1 MLFLSRKNQTLLSW
15 HFVRKTNM
23 SVKNYLGVSPCPAFG
38 NLTALRA
45 EILLECYLCQTFLR
59 DGTTNHILSCAGPMV
74 LVFTI
79 ISGVGLISSP
89 QSPPPGS
96 SYGPLASCTKKAEA
110 QNTKLLPESKSYLHV
125 DSSWDADLSPDKGNL
140 VGRFQAQT
148 ISRRGSS
155 HYDALTVKDLAAQLL
170 FTQLNATASQLFE
183 IAGTWSMQIKAMH
196 LIILRN
202 IMDRTQPPLTSLL
215 HLKINSFQLIQLQLL
230 YFQIFLVFKTI
241 IKVHCL
247 LCF

>member
-1 MLFLSRKNQTLLSW
+1 
-15 HFVRKTNM
+15 
-23 SVKNYLGVSPCPAFG
+23 
-38 NLTALRA
+38 
-45 EILLECYLCQTFLR
+45 
-59 DGTTNHILSCAGPMV
+59 MV

-125 DSSWDADLSPDKGNL
+125 DSSWDADLSPDKGKPHRKIWSTNHL
-140 VGRFQAQT
+140 QKGIFTLWRT
-148 ISRRGSS
+148 
-155 HYDALTVKDLAAQLL
+155 ALTAKDLAAQLL
-170 FTQLNATASQLFE
+170 FTQLNATVSQLFE
-183 IAGTWSMQIKAMH
+183 IAATWSMQLRAMDS
-196 LIILRN
+196 IILRN
-202 IMDRTQPPLTSLL
+202 NDHIMDRTQPPLTSLL

-230 YFQIFLVFKTI
+230 YFLIFLVFKTI

>member
-1 MLFLSRKNQTLLSW
+1 
-15 HFVRKTNM
+15 
-23 SVKNYLGVSPCPAFG
+23 
-38 NLTALRA
+38 
-45 EILLECYLCQTFLR
+45 
-59 DGTTNHILSCAGPMV
+59 MV

-96 SYGPLASCTKKAEA
+96 SYGPLASCTKKAKA
-110 QNTKLLPESKSYLHV
+110 QNTKLLPESKSYLHF
-125 DSSWDADLSPDKGNL
+125 DSRWDADLSPDKGNL
-140 VGRFQAQT
+140 IGRFEAQT

-155 HYDALTVKDLAAQLL
+155 HYDALTVKDLATQLL

-202 IMDRTQPPLTSLL
+202 IMDRTQPPLTSLF
-215 HLKINSFQLIQLQLL
+215 HLKLTRNSFHLIQLQLL
-230 YFQIFLVFKTI
+230 YFLIFLVFKTI